1 MIASHYLK
9 FQATAQ
15 GEGLHKEIS
24 NLTKL
29 RIRGW
34 ETLENKVSRFLKTN
48 YQRGE

>member
-34 ETLENKVSRFLKTN
+34 GQTLKADRS
-48 YQRGE
+48 